1 MFELL
6 RTFSNGNQLS
16 PFAQFVDVARPF
28 NALAASAGAN
38 PADVVETPDELRVEI
53 DLPGFTGDAISVGFE
68 NDVLTIAAERKPE
81 EVAGAAYLVAERGYG
96 KVKRSFAINVPVDGG
111 GIQAAYDRGV
121 LKVTLP
127 KRAEAKPRKI
137 DVKVK

>member
-16 PFAQFVDVARPF
+16 PFAQFDVARPF
-28 NALAASAGAN
+28 AALAASTGPHA
-38 PADVVETPDELRVEI
+38 ADVVETADDIRVEI
-53 DLPGFTGDAISVGFE
+53 DLPGFAGDAITVGFE
-68 NDVLTIAAERKPE
+68 DGVLTIAAERKAE
-81 EVAGAAYLVAERGYG
+81 EVAGGTYLVAERGYG
-96 KVKRSFAINVPVDGG
+96 KVRRSFAINVPVDGEK
-111 GIQAAYDRGV
+111 IQAAYDQGV